1 MNGHCI
7 KPSVNG
13 LRRTRTPRIL
23 SDPMRVL
30 VTGFNPFGKH
40 RRNPTQVLARDADR
54 RSIGG
59 AVLSG
64 RVLATEFRRCDRMI
78 EKALREI
85 RPDAVLMFG
94 LAANR
99 KKISLE
105 CVALNV
111 DHTETPDNAGRRPWR
126 RAIDP
131 RGPALLEAT
140 LPIDRMHAALKRAK
154 VPVSVSYH
162 AGTYVCNHAFYRAL
176 RRAGRARVAFIHV
189 PERAKPGRLRRAL
202 DALVR
207 AIAGGNSRGPGKVRK
222 TKGGPA

>member
-1 MNGHCI
+1 
-7 KPSVNG
+7 
-13 LRRTRTPRIL
+13 
-23 SDPMRVL
+23 MRVL

-40 RRNPTQVLARDADR
+40 RKNPTQVLAKDADR
-54 RSIGG
+54 RSVGG

-64 RVLATEFRRCDRMI
+64 RVLPTEFRRCDRMI
-78 EKALREI
+78 DKALRETK
-85 RPDAVLMFG
+85 PHAVLMFG

-99 KKISLE
+99 KKIALE

-140 LPIDRMHAALKRAK
+140 LPIDRLHDALRRAK
-154 VPVSVSYH
+154 IPVSVSYH
-162 AGTYVCNHAFYRAL
+162 AGTYVCNHAFYRTL

-189 PERAKPGRLRRAL
+189 PERAAPRRLRRAL
-202 DALVR
+202 DALVK
-207 AIAGGNSRGPGKVRK
+207 AVAGGNSRRAPKVK
-222 TKGGPA
+222 NSKGGPS